1 MDFIEA
7 IAYTLRKENKNNKEG
22 VLNMELAKITSKG
35 QITIPIQVR
44 KKLNLKEG
52 DKVAFI
58 TEGNRIILENSTKLA
73 IKEAQGAFEG
83 LAEELGL
90 KTAEDVVDLV
100 KEVRKEIWEKK
111 YENND

>member
-1 MDFIEA
+1 
-7 IAYTLRKENKNNKEG
+7 
-22 VLNMELAKITSKG
+22 MELAKITSKG
-35 QITIPIQVR
+35 QITIPVQIR

-58 TEGNRIILENSTKLA
+58 TEGNKIVLENSTKLA
-73 IKEAQGAFEG
+73 IKEAQRTFEG

-90 KTAEDVVDLV
+90 ETEEDVVNLV

-111 YENND
+111 YVNND